1 MASPPLPRWAL
12 LLFALACQPGPRA
25 PTAIS
30 AYATQVE
37 SLLSHNRLLN
47 HRFTCL
53 AVALRQRAAEPEALA
68 ETLAGP
74 ILAEATSLASRL
86 RTLAAPSAA
95 RDGHRRLTAA
105 WEDRV
110 TAYEDL
116 HYAWREGS
124 PAEAEQARRAIAA
137 YRHQEELALQQLNG
151 VIVGAGP
158 TLSLA
163 PVRDLPPCGPA
174 PKKSG
179 DSP

>member
-1 MASPPLPRWAL
+1 MASPPLPHWPL
-12 LLFALACQPGPRA
+12 LLFALACQRGPRA
-25 PTAIS
+25 PSALA
-30 AYATQVE
+30 AYATQVD

-53 AVALRQRAAEPEALA
+53 AVALRQRTSEPEALA

-74 ILAEATSLASRL
+74 ILAEAASLSSRL
-86 RTLAAPSAA
+86 HTLAAPPAA

-124 PAEAEQARRAIAA
+124 PAEAEQARRAITA
-137 YRHQEELALQQLNG
+137 YRHHEELALQQLNG
-151 VIVGAGP
+151 VIATAGP
-158 TLSLA
+158 RLSLA